1 MDTPIQLL
9 HDGPRAP
16 AARVGASL
24 IAREFRIATR
34 RLIARWLRQ
43 RQAARMSAEL
53 RRLDARTLRDLGF
66 DRSEIDSVV
75 AEITGDAECTRVVSQ
90 RARRHPPY

>member
-1 MDTPIQLL
+1 MDTPTQLL
-9 HDGPRAP
+9 HDGARAS
-16 AARVGASL
+16 AARVGANL
-24 IAREFRIATR
+24 IARRFRIAAR
-34 RLIARWLRQ
+34 RLLARWLRQ

-75 AEITGDAECTRVVSQ
+75 AEITGDAERTRVVS
-90 RARRHPPY
+90 RRVRWHPLY